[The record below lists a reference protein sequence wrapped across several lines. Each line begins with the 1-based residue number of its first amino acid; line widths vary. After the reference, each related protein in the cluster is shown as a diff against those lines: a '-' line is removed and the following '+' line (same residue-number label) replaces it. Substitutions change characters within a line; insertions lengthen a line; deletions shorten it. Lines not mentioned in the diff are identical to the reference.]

1 MKTRQIQFS
10 VNGTSHKLETD
21 DKRPLLAVLRTDLEL
36 TGTKYGCGAGHCGS
50 CTVLVDGK
58 ARRSCKLNLADV
70 EGKDVTTIEEFSADG
85 ILHPLQRAFAEE
97 GAQQCGFCTPGMIM
111 NAAGLLA
118 RKPNANREGII
129 KGMDGNLCRCGAH
142 VRILRA
148 IEKVAGNKE
157 AVK

>member
-1 MKTRQIQFS
+1 MKKRQIQFS

-36 TGTKYGCGAGHCGS
+36 TGTKYGCGAGHCGT
-50 CTVLVDGK
+50 CTVLVNGNAK
-58 ARRSCKLNLADV
+58 RSCSLTLADV
-70 EGKDVTTIEEFSADG
+70 EGKEITTIEEFSADG
-85 ILHPLQRAFAEE
+85 TLHPLQQAFAEE

-118 RKPNANREGII
+118 RKPNANREEII

-148 IEKVAGNKE
+148 IEKVAGSKE
-157 AVK
+157 AVQ